1 MVQSLWRTVWRF
13 LNKLRLDLPY
23 DPAIPLLGVC
33 PEKNIIQKDKCTPG
47 FIAARFTIVKTEAT
61 KMPMDRGMDKEDMV
75 HIYNRILLGH
85 QKE

>member
-1 MVQSLWRTVWRF
+1 M
-13 LNKLRLDLPY
+13 
-23 DPAIPLLGVC
+23 
-33 PEKNIIQKDKCTPG
+33 CTPG